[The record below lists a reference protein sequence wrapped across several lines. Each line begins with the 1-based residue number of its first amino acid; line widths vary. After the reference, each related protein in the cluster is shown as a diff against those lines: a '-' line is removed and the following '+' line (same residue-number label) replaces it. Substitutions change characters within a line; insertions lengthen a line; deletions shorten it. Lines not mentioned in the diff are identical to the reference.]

1 MPGVLRV
8 IWKDVSNEKMLL
20 PDCLVVCVLPW
31 SMIDMREHSQLWAGD
46 PGVFKQAGRASHE
59 LQASNHK
66 SSVVSASV
74 PAWIPAWASLPDGLG
89 FKVK

>member
-8 IWKDVSNEKMLL
+8 IWKDFSTEKMLL
-20 PDCLVVCVLPW
+20 SNCLVVCVLPW
-31 SMIDMREHSQLWAGD
+31 SMIDVREHSQLWAGV

-59 LQASNHK
+59 VQASNQK
-66 SSVVSASV
+66 SFMVSASF